1 MIINI
6 FNNYDGNITFDY
18 EKIIHDLETYFT
30 NKLKIS
36 EEVSL
41 ILVDLEEIQKIN
53 HDYRHLDYP
62 TDVISFE
69 DRSDDYLGDI
79 FICIDKVF
87 EQAKTYE
94 HSVEREF
101 AFLACHGLLHLLG
114 YDHLNPTDEATM
126 FTKQEEILE
135 KTNYRRIING

>member
-1 MIINI
+1 MTINI
-6 FNNYDGNITFDY
+6 FNNYEGNINFDY
-18 EKIIHDLETYFT
+18 EKIVRDLETYFT
-30 NKLKIS
+30 NELKIK

-41 ILVDLEEIQKIN
+41 ILVDIKEIQKIN
-53 HDYRHLDYP
+53 KEYRHLDYP

-69 DRSDDYLGDI
+69 DKIEDYLGDI
-79 FICIDKVF
+79 FICMEKVN
-87 EQAKTYE
+87 EQAQTYQ

-101 AFLACHGLLHLLG
+101 AFLTCHGLLHLLG
-114 YDHLNPTDEATM
+114 YDHLNPTDEAIM

>member
-18 EKIIHDLETYFT
+18 EKIIHDLESYFT
-30 NKLKIS
+30 NELKIS

>member
-1 MIINI
+1 MIINM

-30 NKLKIS
+30 NELKIS

>member
-30 NKLKIS
+30 NELKIS